1 MEIAENQEI
10 WLAQIFGLV
19 KKSVSLFGHAI
30 RSASG
35 KVYSQC
41 ESVWGQLKPPMMGYD
56 TINYG
61 NASQRGGGRGEL
73 MAPTLI
79 FKELYIGKKMQ

>member
-1 MEIAENQEI
+1 MEIAENLEI

-19 KKSVSLFGHAI
+19 KKSVSLFVHAMS
-30 RSASG
+30 SASG

-41 ESVWGQLKPPMMGYD
+41 ASVWGQLNPPFMVYE

-61 NASQRGGGRGEL
+61 NASRGEGGNG
-73 MAPTLI
+73 AYSH
-79 FKELYIGKKMQ
+79 F

>member
-1 MEIAENQEI
+1 METAENLEV
-10 WLAQIFGLV
+10 WLAQIFGSV
-19 KKSVSLFGHAI
+19 KKSVSLFVHAI

-41 ESVWGQLKPPMMGYD
+41 ESVWGQLKPPMMVYD

-61 NASQRGGGRGEL
+61 NASRGREGGGS
-73 MAPTLI
+73 
-79 FKELYIGKKMQ
+79 